1 MIPTVVV
8 HGADVL
14 VQAEGLAPGVGALLH
29 RLVVPLHLHLH
40 VLHIHKSMRS
50 SQPLHTFRIL
60 SGACNVFFFLVFFSN
75 PLRPGGLILYFI
87 QYYSAVYRSTS
98 DCTTQTT
105 DPGRDS
111 NSGRSVYRQRR

>member
-40 VLHIHKSMRS
+40 VLHTQEHAVISTLVHVSYSVRS
-50 SQPLHTFRIL
+50 L
-60 SGACNVFFFLVFFSN
+60 
-75 PLRPGGLILYFI
+75 
-87 QYYSAVYRSTS
+87 
-98 DCTTQTT
+98 
-105 DPGRDS
+105 
-111 NSGRSVYRQRR
+111 